1 MTLIE
6 RITEALKEENCS
18 LEHAKSLL
26 ENEDLVT
33 KTCWDCRNIPVQI
46 ETQASL
52 LSEAKAEI
60 ERLGKVAE
68 ILPKLLYLQNE
79 RIYHGPDS
87 IWAKDNPELAAY
99 LREKQTKENTDG
111 N

>member
-1 MTLIE
+1 MIARLDF
-6 RITEALKEENCS
+6 TEVLSPAAAEVI
-18 LEHAKSLL
+18 EHANVVASTRFSSDCQLCRMAPALLASQHALLL
-26 ENEDLVT
+26 E
-33 KTCWDCRNIPVQI
+33 CR
-46 ETQASL
+46 
-52 LSEAKAEI
+52 AEI